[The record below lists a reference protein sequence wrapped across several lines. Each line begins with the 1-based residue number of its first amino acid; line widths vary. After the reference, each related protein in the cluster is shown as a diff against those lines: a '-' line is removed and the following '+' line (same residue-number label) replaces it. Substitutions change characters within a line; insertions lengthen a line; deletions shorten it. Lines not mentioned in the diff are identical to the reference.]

1 MSKEHYDK
9 YEALCNKY
17 GVKWREESPPLV
29 NSVEELKRLYD
40 EDQLLNNIPLRQW
53 DILAN
58 CFLLYNKRTGLSLAE
73 AVCMQKH
80 AAIRLLERTYEDF
93 SAITEENNE

>member
-17 GVKWREESPPLV
+17 GVKWKEESPSLV
-29 NSVEELKRLYD
+29 LVSSVEKLKQLYD
-40 EDQLLNNIPLRQW
+40 EDPWLNNIPLRRW
-53 DILAN
+53 DMLALA
-58 CFLLYNKRTGLSLAE
+58 FLSYNKRTGLSLAE

-80 AAIRLLERTYEDF
+80 AARRLLERTYGDDL
-93 SAITEENNE
+93 NE

>member
-17 GVKWREESPPLV
+17 GVKWISPSLV
-29 NSVEELKRLYD
+29 DSVAELKRLYD
-40 EDQLLNNIPLRQW
+40 EDPHLNNIPLKRW
-53 DILAN
+53 DALAN
-58 CFLLYNKRTGLSLAE
+58 CFLRYNKRTGLSLAE

-80 AAIRLLERTYEDF
+80 AAIRLLERTYSDF
-93 SAITEENNE
+93 NAMKGKDNE

>member
-17 GVKWREESPPLV
+17 GVKWTSPLLV
-29 NSVEELKRLYD
+29 NSIDELKRLYD
-40 EDQLLNNIPLRQW
+40 EDPWLNNIPLRRW
-53 DILAN
+53 DFLAIA
-58 CFLLYNKRTGLSLAE
+58 FLSNNKGNKLSLAE

-80 AAIRLLERTYEDF
+80 AARRLLEKIYGALTHEG
-93 SAITEENNE
+93 EK

>member
-17 GVKWREESPPLV
+17 GVVWKSPVLV
-29 NSVEELKRLYD
+29 DSIEELKRLYD
-40 EDQLLNNIPLRQW
+40 EDPWLNNIPLRRW
-53 DILAN
+53 DALAE
-58 CFLLYNKRTGLSLAE
+58 CFLLNTKRSGLSLAE

-80 AAIRLLERTYEDF
+80 AAIRLLERTYPDF
-93 SAITEENNE
+93 SATKGD

>member
-17 GVKWREESPPLV
+17 GVKWTSPLLV
-29 NSVEELKRLYD
+29 SSVDVLKRLYD
-40 EDQLLNNIPLRQW
+40 EDPHLNNIPLRLW
-53 DILAN
+53 DFLAN
-58 CFLLYNKRTGLSLAE
+58 CFLSHNKRAKLSLAE

-80 AAIRLLERTYEDF
+80 AARRLLERTYSDLNVIKGEK
-93 SAITEENNE
+93 

>member
-17 GVKWREESPPLV
+17 GVKWRSPSLV
-29 NSVEELKRLYD
+29 DSIEELKRLYD
-40 EDQLLNNIPLRQW
+40 EDPFLNNIPLRRW
-53 DILAN
+53 DFLAN
-58 CFLLYNKRTGLSLAE
+58 CFLLHNKRTGLSLAE

-80 AAIRLLERTYEDF
+80 AAIRLLERTYSDF
-93 SAITEENNE
+93 SATKEERNE

>member
-17 GVKWREESPPLV
+17 GVKWESPSLV
-29 NSVEELKRLYD
+29 DSVEELKRLYD
-40 EDQLLNNIPLRQW
+40 EDKWLNNIPLRRW
-53 DILAN
+53 DVLAN
-58 CFLLYNKRTGLSLAE
+58 CFLCNNKRTGLSLAE

-80 AAIRLLERTYEDF
+80 AAIRLLERTYEGF
-93 SAITEENNE
+93 SAIKEENNE

>member
-17 GVKWREESPPLV
+17 GVKWILPPLMD
-29 NSVEELKRLYD
+29 SVEELKRLYD
-40 EDQLLNNIPLRQW
+40 EDPFLNNIPLKRW
-53 DILAN
+53 DLLAN
-58 CFLLYNKRTGLSLAE
+58 CFLMYNKRTGLSLAE

-80 AAIRLLERTYEDF
+80 AAIRLLEETYGALTHEG
-93 SAITEENNE
+93 EKE

>member
-17 GVKWREESPPLV
+17 GVKWISPSLV
-29 NSVEELKRLYD
+29 DSVAEGSQTELYD
-40 EDQLLNNIPLRQW
+40 EDPYLNNIPLKRW
-53 DILAN
+53 DALAN
-58 CFLLYNKRTGLSLAE
+58 CFLLTTKEPGFLAE

-80 AAIRLLERTYEDF
+80 AAIRLLERTY
-93 SAITEENNE
+93 STLTQ

>member
-17 GVKWREESPPLV
+17 GVKWRSPILV
-29 NSVEELKRLYD
+29 DSVDELKRLYD
-40 EDQLLNNIPLRQW
+40 EDPWLNNIPLKRW
-53 DILAN
+53 DKLAN
-58 CFLLYNKRTGLSLAE
+58 CFLLNNKRTGLSLAE

-80 AAIRLLERTYEDF
+80 AAIRLLEETYSDINATKGER
-93 SAITEENNE
+93 NE

>member
-17 GVKWREESPPLV
+17 GVVWISPILV
-29 NSVEELKRLYD
+29 DSVEELKRKYD
-40 EDQLLNNIPLRQW
+40 EDPWLNNIPLKHW
-53 DILAN
+53 DMMATS
-58 CFLLYNKRTGLSLAE
+58 FLSYNKRTGLSLTE

-80 AAIRLLERTYEDF
+80 AAIRFLERTYSDLNVIKGER
-93 SAITEENNE
+93 NE

>member
-17 GVKWREESPPLV
+17 GVKWNSPFLV
-29 NSVEELKRLYD
+29 NSVEQLKRLYD
-40 EDQLLNNIPLRQW
+40 EVEHLINIPLRRW
-53 DILAN
+53 DALAN
-58 CFLLYNKRTGLSLAE
+58 CFLCHYNRNGLSLAE

-80 AAIRLLERTYEDF
+80 AARRLLEKTYSDF
-93 SAITEENNE
+93 SATKNDGEK